1 MEIGHCSAN
10 LTAHLEDS
18 LSPRSS
24 AVFVLEPFFDE
35 LLQLLDPGLF
45 GQGQAVRGARWGL
58 TCVVLVVS
66 GDRQLDRGLGEAAAG
81 EVQDALELLRGKG
94 QRNTSTWK
102 WVGHVLVREAAGSK
116 PR

>member
-58 TCVVLVVS
+58 TSQLFFFPFLNTGRTYQAS
-66 GDRQLDRGLGEAAAG
+66 NPSIRQL
-81 EVQDALELLRGKG
+81 
-94 QRNTSTWK
+94 NT
-102 WVGHVLVREAAGSK
+102 GYPAINY
-116 PR
+116 